1 MPIRCEI
8 VTQER
13 LVYSDMVDIVV
24 APGADGVLG
33 ILPHHAPL
41 LTTLQFGELVVR
53 KGGEEHIFAIGGG
66 VLEVRP
72 DKVTV
77 LADAAEH
84 ADEID
89 LARAEAARNRAV
101 ELLAEGLPPG
111 SDRFAGIE
119 NALKRS
125 SVRLRVAGKK
135 RRTGFPPSD
144 VSGSR

>member
-111 SDRFAGIE
+111 SDRFAEIE

-135 RRTGFPPSD
+135 RRAGFPSSD
-144 VSGSR
+144 ASGSR